1 MNNTI
6 IKIFSVYILAGIIA
20 TFILYITSP
29 FIDLFTN
36 SKIVQLSLSSILA
49 SLISIRYGIRKLN
62 IDILTLLKIKIR
74 IKILKL
80 IILSTTTIISIIF
93 ISLPIYNILSIQNTQ
108 EDILN
113 LFYYSI
119 IGQISYIFIFPIL
132 EEILFRGLLL
142 PLLLKEYSI
151 TKSIIIISL
160 LFGLVH
166 SGVGIDSFFNTTII
180 SIVISYLYVSTKSVT
195 PCIITHI
202 LNNSFV
208 YLLDYVD
215 QRYITISPTIGW
227 IFIPI
232 LLISIYYLRQNIKTA
247 STNTTPY

>member
-6 IKIFSVYILAGIIA
+6 LKIFSVYILAGIIA

-36 SKIVQLSLSSILA
+36 SKIVQLSLCSVLA

-62 IDILTLLKIKIR
+62 INILTLLQIKIR
-74 IKILKL
+74 FKILKL
-80 IILSTTTIISIIF
+80 IILSITTIISVMF
-93 ISLPIYNILSIQNTQ
+93 VSLPINNILSIQNHTQ
-108 EDILN
+108 ENILN
-113 LFYYSI
+113 LFFYSI

-142 PLLLKEYSI
+142 PLLLKEYSV

-160 LFGLVH
+160 LFGLIH

-195 PCIITHI
+195 PCIIAHI
-202 LNNSFV
+202 FNNCFV
-208 YLLDYVD
+208 YLLDFVD
-215 QRYITISPTIGW
+215 QRYITISPTIGL

-232 LLISIYYLRQNIKTA
+232 LLISIYYLRKNIKN
-247 STNTTPY
+247 SIN